1 MASRSRVV
9 SSSCDFSR
17 CSSPF
22 NLPTRSFS
30 ASNNRRRNSI
40 WRCRCS
46 TCCSSCV
53 ISVRLR
59 RQAFSTSMW
68 HTMFAARIVRSSAE
82 PATSPCSDSED
93 GVASVHDPPL
103 PPFVKISL
111 DLSVTSSRRLTLEP
125 LSDLYDIFPD

>member
-1 MASRSRVV
+1 MALRSRVI
-9 SSSCDFSR
+9 SSNCDFSR

-30 ASNNRRRNSI
+30 ASSNRRRNSI

-46 TCCSSCV
+46 TCCSRCA
-53 ISVRLR
+53 ISTRLR

-68 HTMFAARIVRSSAE
+68 HTMFAARVVRSSAE

-93 GVASVHDPPL
+93 GVASVQDLPL
-103 PPFVKISL
+103 PPFAKISL
-111 DLSVTSSRRLTLEP
+111 GLSVASSRRLTVEP
-125 LSDLYDIFPD
+125 LSDLDDILRD